1 MEIVLIF
8 LLYCLIGVIVEFL
21 LMFSVL
27 IYAKRHSNSD
37 EQLIEAWNNISDL
50 IIMTSLFR
58 TTDIRKGIA
67 DTLQLN
73 ICVWTL
79 IWPVHVF
86 INILIIIGFYIF
98 KLINCVCYKLTSVL
112 VKR

>member
-1 MEIVLIF
+1 
-8 LLYCLIGVIVEFL
+8 
-21 LMFSVL
+21 MFSVL

-37 EQLIEAWNNISDL
+37 EQLIEAWNNASDL

-58 TTDIRKGIA
+58 TTDIRKGIV

-86 INILIIIGFYIF
+86 INILIIIGFIY
-98 KLINCVCYKLTSVL
+98 LN
-112 VKR
+112 

>member
-1 MEIVLIF
+1 MEIVLII
-8 LLYCLIGVIVEFL
+8 LLYCLIGAIVEFL
-21 LMFSVL
+21 FVFSVL

-37 EQLIEAWNNISDL
+37 EQFIEAWNNASDL
-50 IIMTSLFR
+50 IIISSLFR
-58 TTDIRKGIA
+58 TTDIRKDIA

-98 KLINCVCYKLTSVL
+98 KLVHSVCYKLASVL
-112 VKR
+112 IKR

>member
-1 MEIVLIF
+1 MKVILII
-8 LLYCLIGVIVEFL
+8 LLYLLIGIIVEFL

-37 EQLIEAWNNISDL
+37 EQFIEVWNNASNL

-58 TTDIRKGIA
+58 TTDIRKDIA

-98 KLINCVCYKLTSVL
+98 KLVNHVCYKLISIL